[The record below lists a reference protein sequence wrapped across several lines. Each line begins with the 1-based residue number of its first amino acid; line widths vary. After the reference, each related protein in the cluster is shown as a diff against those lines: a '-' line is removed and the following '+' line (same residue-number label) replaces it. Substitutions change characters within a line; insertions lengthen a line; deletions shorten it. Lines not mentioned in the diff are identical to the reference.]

1 MLSFL
6 VIEEQTS
13 LNNNAAAPD
22 VNNLATSSS
31 TNPPTSSIHLSTSV
45 VNNSNI
51 VTPSFANCNDFPVL
65 GQTPATSQSAMNYVG
80 AARQTTNLRA
90 VQNNLR
96 DAVVAAVYVDRRRS
110 EQRIGAET
118 AGDKGDMSPQ

>member
-1 MLSFL
+1 
-6 VIEEQTS
+6 
-13 LNNNAAAPD
+13 
-22 VNNLATSSS
+22 
-31 TNPPTSSIHLSTSV
+31 
-45 VNNSNI
+45 
-51 VTPSFANCNDFPVL
+51 
-65 GQTPATSQSAMNYVG
+65 MNYVG